1 MIKITAVSYNNQ
13 AFPAPLS
20 AVFGRDGGTLGRG
33 DDNYFVLPDPKHLV
47 SRTQASIK
55 SDGARHSIIN
65 LSQANPIL
73 LNGEELDFEREY
85 GLQAGDELQMG
96 LYLLRAELH
105 LTAVK
110 ENNAPVQAAHSDGH
124 AIADNVP
131 AAGAHEMPP
140 SSREK
145 ADIAPSRASDVPGP
159 APAILSEKP
168 TPQSVPDDAPLS
180 AAKAQAPDSQALMQA
195 FLNGAGIAHVT
206 LTSGLTPEF
215 MENIGKLMAAAIQG
229 TFELVGSRAL
239 IKREVH
245 ADVTMVVVRNNNPL
259 KFLSDSQTVLTQML
273 RKKMP
278 GFMGPVEAMQ
288 DAYADLQAHQNGMT
302 AGMHGV
308 VDEMLKRFNPKALEK
323 RMKTASFVDAV
334 LPAQRKARMWDQ
346 FNDLFENINQEV
358 RHDFQTH
365 FGKAFLAAY
374 EKELERAQNEAQ
386 DE

>member
-1 MIKITAVSYNNQ
+1 
-13 AFPAPLS
+13 
-20 AVFGRDGGTLGRG
+20 
-33 DDNYFVLPDPKHLV
+33 
-47 SRTQASIK
+47 
-55 SDGARHSIIN
+55 
-65 LSQANPIL
+65 
-73 LNGEELDFEREY
+73 
-85 GLQAGDELQMG
+85 
-96 LYLLRAELH
+96 
-105 LTAVK
+105 
-110 ENNAPVQAAHSDGH
+110 
-124 AIADNVP
+124 
-131 AAGAHEMPP
+131 
-140 SSREK
+140 
-145 ADIAPSRASDVPGP
+145 
-159 APAILSEKP
+159 
-168 TPQSVPDDAPLS
+168 
-180 AAKAQAPDSQALMQA
+180 
-195 FLNGAGIAHVT
+195 
-206 LTSGLTPEF
+206 
-215 MENIGKLMAAAIQG
+215 
-229 TFELVGSRAL
+229 
-239 IKREVH
+239 
-245 ADVTMVVVRNNNPL
+245 
-259 KFLSDSQTVLTQML
+259 ML